1 MTPTHTILIL
11 YFSHTV
17 RRTAV
22 ATTAHTS
29 AVQIDDLVCDFLRF
43 LYVVVQSKKVTG
55 LASKIGPPKRGAIV
69 NMCKRLH
76 DQCVLYRSNDE
87 SIERRTT
94 VSTSKKEGVRVSFSF
109 GWRLKSVR
117 YIRRL
122 GMISD
127 KGRKNIYFGASYCTS

>member
-1 MTPTHTILIL
+1 MTW
-11 YFSHTV
+11 FV
-17 RRTAV
+17 
-22 ATTAHTS
+22 TS
-29 AVQIDDLVCDFLRF
+29 LRF

-55 LASKIGPPKRGAIV
+55 FASKIGPPKRGAIV

-109 GWRLKSVR
+109 GWRLSQSDIFDGYLIKVER
-117 YIRRL
+117 IYI
-122 GMISD
+122 SEPPTAQA
-127 KGRKNIYFGASYCTS
+127 KYEFGDVFYGNKRFER